1 MCACRCFVGVGSFV
15 AAAAA
20 ASSVRLC
27 LLVGN
32 ALVLH
37 LDFESCPPGCFGA
50 DWFEIWGCSHFA
62 RIVRVILRLK
72 QLPLKP
78 RSSLVLGLKLQT
90 VAKLAV

>member
-1 MCACRCFVGVGSFV
+1 MGVGSFV

-62 RIVRVILRLK
+62 RIVMVILRLK

-90 VAKLAV
+90 VTKLAV